1 MVLQWAFLCF
11 IFFPLVLAADYGL
24 PKFICSPMPL
34 DMEHGCQSA
43 SQQRREPNNGAN
55 GHWVGTL
62 EEAKETILHLR
73 ETVVHQKEMIL
84 DQRETVRELTAKLT
98 RCEAHSRRPIGEHHG
113 THHEENHPHGHHE
126 GVHRGHHEGVHRGHH
141 EGGHPHGHRGH
152 HEDGHPGHHENP
164 HQGHHENAHQSHHVD
179 GHQDPHKGIHTR
191 ENEYHHSG
199 QREHHEHQ
207 LGHKTHDAFR
217 KGAAAANTM
226 EDPPKDTTAGVHQME
241 RMLESLK
248 ERLEH
253 LQHNRNSSLFSASLR
268 DALQK
273 KISILEHQIHAKSNT
288 SDHREHSAST
298 VAGLRHPHISHGNG
312 AEKAYK
318 NKLFSFYH
326 ISDSFHPPGHKLE
339 KRSED
344 FRVGFPLRTN
354 YMYVKVKSTLP
365 HEIFAFSICL
375 WLKSSSAPGMG
386 TPFSYSVPGQANE
399 VVLIEWGNNPM
410 ELLINDKAAT
420 LPLAINDAKWHHIC
434 VTWSTRDGIWETYQD
449 GVRRGSGENLAP
461 WHPVKPGGVFVLGQ
475 EQDTLGGRFDATQAF
490 IGEISDFN
498 MWGHILTPGE
508 VYKMATCTSDLG
520 GDLINWTES
529 SVELHGG
536 VVKLPFNAC
545 H

>member
-1 MVLQWAFLCF
+1 MALHWALLCL
-11 IFFPLVLAADYGL
+11 IFSPLMPATEYGL

-34 DMEHGCQSA
+34 DMDNGCQSA
-43 SQQRREPNNGAN
+43 SQQRHGAGANSAGN

-73 ETVVHQKEMIL
+73 ETVVHQKETIL
-84 DQRETVRELTAKLT
+84 DQRETVRELTAKLS
-98 RCEAHSRRPIGEHHG
+98 RCEAHSRRH
-113 THHEENHPHGHHE
+113 
-126 GVHRGHHEGVHRGHH
+126 
-141 EGGHPHGHRGH
+141 
-152 HEDGHPGHHENP
+152 
-164 HQGHHENAHQSHHVD
+164 
-179 GHQDPHKGIHTR
+179 
-191 ENEYHHSG
+191 
-199 QREHHEHQ
+199 
-207 LGHKTHDAFR
+207 
-217 KGAAAANTM
+217 GAAAANTM
-226 EDPPKDTTAGVHQME
+226 EDPPKETSGVNQME

-253 LQHNRNSSLFSASLR
+253 LQVPSLVHQPPL
-268 DALQK
+268 LQK
-273 KISILEHQIHAKSNT
+273 TIPYLSQLCFLLIFVHLFLVYPNIHHPSLPPIPPSFNVI
-288 SDHREHSAST
+288 T
-298 VAGLRHPHISHGNG
+298 VNNG
-312 AEKAYK
+312 RQCS
-318 NKLFSFYH
+318 LS
-326 ISDSFHPPGHKLE
+326 LQ
-339 KRSED
+339 SED

-354 YMYVKVKSTLP
+354 YMYVKVKRTLH

-434 VTWSTRDGIWETYQD
+434 VTWSTRDGIWESYQD

-508 VYKMATCTSDLG
+508 VYKMATCTSYAG
-520 GDLINWTES
+520 GDIINWAEAS
-529 SVELHGG
+529 MELHGG

>member
-1 MVLQWAFLCF
+1 MTLQWALLCLAF
-11 IFFPLVLAADYGL
+11 SPLVLASDYGL

-43 SQQRREPNNGAN
+43 SQQRHGPGPSNGAN

-84 DQRETVRELTAKLT
+84 DQRETVRELTAKLS
-98 RCEAHSRRPIGEHHG
+98 RCEAHSRRHIGDHHG
-113 THHEENHPHGHHE
+113 VHHEENHSH
-126 GVHRGHHEGVHRGHH
+126 GHH
-141 EGGHPHGHRGH
+141 EGGHRIHHESGHRIHHEGRHEDGHQGH
-152 HEDGHPGHHENP
+152 HEDGHQGHNDNAHRLHHEE
-164 HQGHHENAHQSHHVD
+164 GHRDLHE
-179 GHQDPHKGIHTR
+179 GIHTR
-191 ENEYHHSG
+191 ENEYHHFG
-199 QREHHEHQ
+199 QREHHDLQ
-207 LGHKTHDAFR
+207 LGHNTHDVFR

-226 EDPPKDTTAGVHQME
+226 EDPPKEMAAGLHQME

-253 LQHNRNSSLFSASLR
+253 LQHNRNSSLFSTSLR

-273 KISILEHQIHAKSNT
+273 KISILEHQIHVKSNT
-288 SDHREHSAST
+288 SDHHEHGAST
-298 VAGLRHPHISHGNG
+298 AAGLRHAHVSHGYG
-312 AEKAYK
+312 AEKVPCH
-318 NKLFSFYH
+318 L
-326 ISDSFHPPGHKLE
+326 SDPFCPPGHKVE

-344 FRVGFPLRTN
+344 FRVSFPLRTN
-354 YMYVKVKSTLP
+354 YMYVKVKRTLH

-410 ELLINDKAAT
+410 ELLINDKAAA
-420 LPLAINDAKWHHIC
+420 LPLAITDAKWHHIC

-498 MWGHILTPGE
+498 MWGRILTPGE
-508 VYKMATCTSDLG
+508 VYKMATCTSELG
-520 GDLINWTES
+520 GDLINWAEA